1 MTTVVSIGDREIK
14 GESLDQ
20 AINYVDGSK
29 GIEID
34 PVIEEKMVRKIDW
47 MLLPMIGF
55 FMRYV

>member
-1 MTTVVSIGDREIK
+1 MSIGDREIK